1 MESLVGMLPFILVIV
16 VFFWWMTASQR
27 KAPKQ
32 RQEMLG
38 GIKVGD
44 SVETVAR
51 MYGRVVEVSDSDVVV
66 DVSAVRNERYKIR
79 MHREAIARKIVED
92 EGAESSKKDASKE
105 GGEKSSE
112 SDKKSAIGA

>member
-27 KAPKQ
+27 KAAKQ
-32 RQEMLG
+32 RQEML
-38 GIKVGD
+38 GD

-51 MYGRVVEVSDSDVVV
+51 MYGRVVEESDSDVVV